1 MHRFDARNYYY
12 RPIIRQMPSILPE
25 VPTVPVEQYKKG
37 GKVKKTKKGNV
48 TQTVNV
54 YVTKRQ
60 SAPRARAPPPRA
72 PIYAQGQPVAY
83 PEPRLPQQL
92 QSIAQSQQD
101 LKLGFLRQQMQMQ
114 QLQSR
119 INQPLTP
126 GLPFERQS
134 VPGFAYHNAPH
145 GVSTNFNEERDLEL
159 ALLRSTASMRR
170 PDYPNGYSDLSHNDL
185 NIAQLM
191 QQAEHGSFTATHDDF
206 NIAQLMRQNE
216 NGSFNA
222 TVKQGPDEVEVNR
235 TRPNSPGFS
244 EAGPGSNPFFE
255 QLADHPSSIQ
265 LPESVPFQPANEPI
279 PQPFPQPAVSR
290 TVPEGTLTWAE
301 WAKGQGYYYRKS
313 QQKTYEE
320 EKQYTADKK
329 IEYNAY
335 LDRRASQYE
344 AERIPGPAPRPL
356 PKTKPLKIVR
366 PRMRDDDGK
375 DSD

>member
-1 MHRFDARNYYY
+1 MHRFDARNYY

-25 VPTVPVEQYKKG
+25 LPTVPVEQYKRG

-60 SAPRARAPPPRA
+60 SAPRARQPPRA
-72 PIYAQGQPVAY
+72 PVYAQGQPVAY

-92 QSIAQSQQD
+92 QTIAQSQQD
-101 LKLGFLRQQMQMQ
+101 LKLGFLHQQMQMQ

-134 VPGFAYHNAPH
+134 VPGFGYHNAPH
-145 GVSTNFNEERDLEL
+145 GVSTNFNEERDLES
-159 ALLRSTASMRR
+159 AILRSTASMRR
-170 PDYPNGYSDLSHNDL
+170 PDYPNGYSDLSHDDL

-191 QQAEHGSFTATHDDF
+191 QQAEHGSY
-206 NIAQLMRQNE
+206 
-216 NGSFNA
+216 NA
-222 TVKQGPDEVEVNR
+222 TVKQGPDEIEVNR
-235 TRPNSPGFS
+235 TRPNSPTFS
-244 EAGPGSNPFFE
+244 EVGPGSNPFFE

-290 TVPEGTLTWAE
+290 TLPLGTLSWSE
-301 WAKGQGYYYRKS
+301 WAKGQGVYYAKS
-313 QQKTYEE
+313 QKKTYDE
-320 EKQYTADKK
+320 EKQYLTDKK

-335 LDRRASQYE
+335 LDRKASQYE
-344 AERIPGPAPRPL
+344 AERVPGPAPRPL
-356 PKTKPLKIVR
+356 PKPVVRKPKPVEIKR
-366 PRMRDDDGK
+366 AQMMDDGK

>member
-25 VPTVPVEQYKKG
+25 LPTVPVEQYKRG

-60 SAPRARAPPPRA
+60 SAPRARQPPRA
-72 PIYAQGQPVAY
+72 PVYAQGQPVAY

-92 QSIAQSQQD
+92 QTIAQSQQD
-101 LKLGFLRQQMQMQ
+101 LKLGFLHQQMQMQ
-114 QLQSR
+114 QLRSR

-134 VPGFAYHNAPH
+134 VPNFGYHNAPH

-170 PDYPNGYSDLSHNDL
+170 PDYPNGYSDLSHTDL

-191 QQAEHGSFTATHDDF
+191 QQAEHGSFTATQDDF
-206 NIAQLMRQNE
+206 NIAQLMQQNE
-216 NGSFNA
+216 HGSFNA

-235 TRPNSPGFS
+235 IRPNSPTFS

-290 TVPEGTLTWAE
+290 RYPEDTENWAK
-301 WAKGQGYYYRKS
+301 WAKGQGYYYSKTKK
-313 QQKTYEE
+313 KTYADVRAE
-320 EKQYTADKK
+320 EKLEIPAKK
-329 IEYNAY
+329 KKHIF
-335 LDRRASQYE
+335 L
-344 AERIPGPAPRPL
+344 I
-356 PKTKPLKIVR
+356 
-366 PRMRDDDGK
+366 
-375 DSD
+375 

>member
-37 GKVKKTKKGNV
+37 GKIKKTKKGNV

-83 PEPRLPQQL
+83 PEPRLPQQF

-101 LKLGFLRQQMQMQ
+101 LRLGFLHQQMQMQ

-126 GLPFERQS
+126 GLPYERQS
-134 VPGFAYHNAPH
+134 VPAFGYHNAPH
-145 GVSTNFNEERDLEL
+145 GVSTNFNEERDLES
-159 ALLRSTASMRR
+159 AILRSTAERRR
-170 PDYPNGYSDLSHNDL
+170 PDYPNGYSDVSHNDL

-191 QQAEHGSFTATHDDF
+191 QQAEHGSF
-206 NIAQLMRQNE
+206 
-216 NGSFNA
+216 NA
-222 TVKQGPDEVEVNR
+222 TVKQGPDEIEVNR
-235 TRPNSPGFS
+235 TRPNSPTFS

-279 PQPFPQPAVSR
+279 PQPFAQPAVSK
-290 TVPEGTLTWAE
+290 PLPGGTLSWSE
-301 WAKGQGYYYRKS
+301 WAKGQGVYYAKS
-313 QQKTYEE
+313 QKKTYVE
-320 EKQYTADKK
+320 EKQYIADKK

-335 LDRRASQYE
+335 LNRKASKYE
-344 AERIPGPAPRPL
+344 AEHVPGPAPKPRPL
-356 PKTKPLKIVR
+356 PKIVR
-366 PRMRDDDGK
+366 PELVAREG